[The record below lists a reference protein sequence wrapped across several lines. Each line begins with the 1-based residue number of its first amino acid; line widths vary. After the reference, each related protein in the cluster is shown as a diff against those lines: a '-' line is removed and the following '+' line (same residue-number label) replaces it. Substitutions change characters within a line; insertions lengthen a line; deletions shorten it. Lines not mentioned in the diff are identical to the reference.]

1 MASSHISLIDAL
13 TIERSHPR
21 GRRLITV
28 ARLQQQQLR
37 QSQQRCVDLQQRL
50 QQEQQQGQQLQNYR
64 DEYQTQLAQPDQ
76 QSVSAEIL
84 HHKVYFIQ
92 QINQS
97 LTSQQVRI
105 EELKEQVKLAQQHFS
120 ESQMKAKGLVDL
132 MDKLDQQWHQQQ
144 QKLEQRQ
151 SDEWSN
157 QQFSRRNS

>member
-1 MASSHISLIDAL
+1 MARSNISLIDAL
-13 TIERSHPR
+13 TIERFHPR
-21 GRRLITV
+21 ARRLIVV

-37 QSQQRCVDLQQRL
+37 QSQQRCADLQQRL

-64 DEYQTQLAQPDQ
+64 DEYQTQLAQPDS
-76 QSVSAEIL
+76 QSVSGEIL

-97 LTSQQVRI
+97 LTAQQVRL
-105 EELKEQVKLAQQHFS
+105 EELNEQVRLAQKHFA
-120 ESQMKAKGLVDL
+120 ENQQKAKGLVDL
-132 MDKLDQQWHQQQ
+132 MDGLDQQWQQEQ

-157 QQFSRRNS
+157 QQYSRRR